1 MIYREYPCHIH
12 PLREKHHIFPSK
24 IGLYEFF
31 KEQICLC
38 ERAFD
43 PYIIYIKKVIKLL
56 NKIPHIIIVFTVFLI
71 LWEDPLYAE
80 KS

>member
-12 PLREKHHIFPSK
+12 LLREKHHIFPSK

-43 PYIIYIKKVIKLL
+43 PYIILIVET
-56 NKIPHIIIVFTVFLI
+56 NK
-71 LWEDPLYAE
+71 E
-80 KS
+80 KTLAA

>member
-12 PLREKHHIFPSK
+12 LLREKHHSSTSK

-31 KEQICLC
+31 KEQIHLC

-43 PYIIYIKKVIKLL
+43 PYIIYIVYLIVVG
-56 NKIPHIIIVFTVFLI
+56 KI
-71 LWEDPLYAE
+71 
-80 KS
+80 

>member
-12 PLREKHHIFPSK
+12 LLREKQSSFTLK

-43 PYIIYIKKVIKLL
+43 PYIISISDG
-56 NKIPHIIIVFTVFLI
+56 TD
-71 LWEDPLYAE
+71 EDL
-80 KS
+80 

>member
-43 PYIIYIKKVIKLL
+43 PYIIICDAGE
-56 NKIPHIIIVFTVFLI
+56 KI
-71 LWEDPLYAE
+71 
-80 KS
+80 